1 MIVDA
6 LKTRLNIT
14 CFFDG
19 YDGMPV
25 TWMEV
30 KPDALLKIIVYY
42 RSGKVRR
49 FTSDD
54 QSPLR
59 WRMIPGKSTVGPTVR
74 NTSAGWQQRGN
85 FSHISIP

>member
-19 YDGMPV
+19 YDEMPV

-42 RSGKVRR
+42 RPGKVRGIYR
-49 FTSDD
+49 R
-54 QSPLR
+54 LY
-59 WRMIPGKSTVGPTVR
+59 I
-74 NTSAGWQQRGN
+74 NL
-85 FSHISIP
+85 SHLSRKDSLAQYIFDWP